1 MRYLFTSISEIM
13 KANQP
18 KRCLLQSKL
27 SSGPTFFI
35 PWFFWEPANV
45 WYGIQRWVGNNNR
58 SIQMVTRCADR
69 KIWRVK
75 KQTYPILQKN
85 HSTRIAL
92 ERKEKRC
99 EGYTK

>member
-1 MRYLFTSISEIM
+1 MRYLYTSISEIM

-45 WYGIQRWVGNNNR
+45 WYGIQRWVGKNNR
-58 SIQMVTRCADR
+58 DIILKHHNVKTIADR
-69 KIWRVK
+69 FEFIYKEISK
-75 KQTYPILQKN
+75 KV
-85 HSTRIAL
+85 
-92 ERKEKRC
+92 
-99 EGYTK
+99 